1 MKLIQQG
8 TTYVQQVL
16 DYRDQLKYENFSNSG
31 STPFNLLFY
40 SSSIAET
47 GDPNDLLGVIIS
59 YSIRATLVLS
69 GMGGELVVDLPF
81 KLVHPKP
88 GKQTKPLNYRNQN
101 CIN

>member
-1 MKLIQQG
+1 MVLYYLTLLITLITQARKIKF
-8 TTYVQQVL
+8 Y
-16 DYRDQLKYENFSNSG
+16 FI
-31 STPFNLLFY
+31 Y

-88 GKQTKPLNYRNQN
+88 GKQTKPLNYRKQN

>member
-1 MKLIQQG
+1 MYLIF
-8 TTYVQQVL
+8 
-16 DYRDQLKYENFSNSG
+16 FS
-31 STPFNLLFY
+31 

-88 GKQTKPLNYRNQN
+88 GNITTAGQRQKILKSLGKKTHDIKYFQKLFS
-101 CIN
+101 

>member
-1 MKLIQQG
+1 M
-8 TTYVQQVL
+8 
-16 DYRDQLKYENFSNSG
+16 
-31 STPFNLLFY
+31 
-40 SSSIAET
+40 
-47 GDPNDLLGVIIS
+47 IIS

>member
-1 MKLIQQG
+1 MNIFLIRI
-8 TTYVQQVL
+8 L
-16 DYRDQLKYENFSNSG
+16 QLLFYF
-31 STPFNLLFY
+31 FY